1 MKKIFTI
8 LSLAMITVAAMAQ
21 AKKPTIMVVPS
32 DAWCIQNGYY
42 VEVDNQGT
50 MQKVPDYQTALQNS
64 MDLKLAIAAIN
75 DQMAQR
81 EFPLKDM
88 EQTLKNIQ
96 SQNAEQMLITSKNG
110 NEIAESPLD
119 RLSRAA
125 KADIILELTWNVTEQ
140 GPKRTLSYILE
151 GKDAY
156 TGKSIGGA
164 NGTSKPSMAADVP
177 TLLLEAMTA
186 NIDNFN
192 QRLQSHFDDLF
203 QNGRE
208 IMVEVR
214 VFAGNEAGI
223 DLESEFGEDGNEL
236 GEIIDAWMVKNTVQG
251 RFTKLNSSENQV
263 YYEQVRIPVY
273 DNNGVAMDAEGFGRQ
288 LRKMLRKEPYNIPV
302 KIINRGLGR
311 VVLILG
317 EK

>member
-1 MKKIFTI
+1 MTLCLAAATI
-8 LSLAMITVAAMAQ
+8 VAMAQ

-32 DAWCIQNGYY
+32 DAWCIQNGYV
-42 VEVDNQGT
+42 VEVDNQG
-50 MQKVPDYQTALQNS
+50 MKQLVPDYQAALQND

-88 EQTLKNIQ
+88 EQTLKSIQ
-96 SQNAEQMLITSKNG
+96 NQNAEQMLITSKNG
-110 NEIAESPLD
+110 NDMAESPLD
-119 RLSRAA
+119 RLARQA
-125 KADIILELTWNVTEQ
+125 KADIILELTWNITQQ
-140 GPKRTLSYILE
+140 GPKRTLAYILE

-164 NGTSKPSMAADVP
+164 NGTSQPSMSADVP

-203 QNGRE
+203 SNGRE
-208 IMVEVR
+208 VVVEVR

-223 DLESEFGEDGNEL
+223 DLESEVGEDGDEL
-236 GEIIDAWMVKNTVQG
+236 GEIIDAWMAKNTVQG
-251 RFTKLNSSENQV
+251 RFSKLSSSENQV

-273 DNNGVAMDAEGFGRQ
+273 DNAGVAMDAEAFGRQ
-288 LRKMLRKEPYNIPV
+288 LRKVLRKEPYNIPV
-302 KIINRGLGR
+302 KVMNRGLGR
-311 VVLILG
+311 VLLILG